1 LISISRLAFLPVY
14 LVMARETGLAH
25 AAGDARG
32 EFQGRL
38 FCVAVLVLIWL
49 SDLLDGFV
57 ARRFDLTS
65 KAGAILDAIVD
76 KLVQLSLVAYLA
88 LDHGDVFPRMPLW
101 FAASVFGRD
110 LVILY
115 GSLRVR
121 QLRGGIDPSHRFHG
135 RLSTGCVLAA
145 ILATTMDA
153 PVSWLTPLFLCGA
166 LSSLISVIGYIQVG
180 REQVRCL
187 DGTQGR
193 K

>member
-1 LISISRLAFLPVY
+1 MPAWLPNLISISRLAFLPVY

-88 LDHGDVFPRMPLW
+88 LDHGDVF
-101 FAASVFGRD
+101 GRD